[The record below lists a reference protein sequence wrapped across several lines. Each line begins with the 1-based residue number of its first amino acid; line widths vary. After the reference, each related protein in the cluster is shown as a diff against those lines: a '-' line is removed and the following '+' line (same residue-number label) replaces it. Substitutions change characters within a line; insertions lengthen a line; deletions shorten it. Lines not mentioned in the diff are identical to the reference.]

1 MAHMKRKWLPIAF
14 FAALLAVAHAQTPEQ
29 AKSLDREWA
38 EATMHAD
45 AAALDHILA
54 DDLTYTHTGGN
65 TQTKAEFISSLRE
78 KKIRYNSIEFE
89 DANARVYGN
98 TAVIA
103 SRVHVKV
110 TVDGRD
116 ISLHPRF
123 LHVWVKR
130 NGRWQLVA
138 HQATQIR

>member
-1 MAHMKRKWLPIAF
+1 MAQMKRNCLPILL
-14 FAALLAVAHAQTPEQ
+14 FAALLATAHAQTPEQ
-29 AKSLDREWA
+29 AKSLDRKWA
-38 EATMHAD
+38 DATMHAD
-45 AAALDHILA
+45 ATALNDLLA

-65 TQTKAEFISSLRE
+65 TQTKAEFIVSLRE
-78 KKIRYNSIEFE
+78 KKIRYDSIEFE

-98 TAVIA
+98 TAVIT

-116 ISLHPRF
+116 VTLHPCF

-130 NGRWQLVA
+130 NDRWQLVA
-138 HQATQIR
+138 HQATQIQ